1 MLCNKKYKWK
11 RKYNFRHRPSG
22 SWKAQERGNCCLW
35 LTVRWKYASNCVNK
49 CIVPNRGVLE
59 FFKDCFSTFRVIL
72 VTSQHTFVAKAESE
86 RCVIDYEIICVYVWR
101 DFSVWEEKYRKII
114 CWHAILLLLISWS
127 KQHMFDAL
135 FIYLLLSRC
144 SLEPQG
150 RIKWLYQFT
159 QDWKASAQSCLF
171 AHKILHSY
179 TSIHRLDYNY
189 LTLALYEL
197 KLSVLFIF
205 AIIVF
210 KTFLTLMKCYILTQS
225 KS

>member
-1 MLCNKKYKWK
+1 MLFNKKYKWK

-22 SWKAQERGNCCLW
+22 WWKAQERGNCCLW

-49 CIVPNRGVLE
+49 CIVPNRGVLV

-86 RCVIDYEIICVYVWR
+86 RCVIDYEIICVCMWR

-150 RIKWLYQFT
+150 KIKWLQKVVSIYT
-159 QDWKASAQSCLF
+159 RLKSVCT
-171 AHKILHSY
+171 ILSLC
-179 TSIHRLDYNY
+179 T
-189 LTLALYEL
+189 
-197 KLSVLFIF
+197 
-205 AIIVF
+205 
-210 KTFLTLMKCYILTQS
+210 
-225 KS
+225 